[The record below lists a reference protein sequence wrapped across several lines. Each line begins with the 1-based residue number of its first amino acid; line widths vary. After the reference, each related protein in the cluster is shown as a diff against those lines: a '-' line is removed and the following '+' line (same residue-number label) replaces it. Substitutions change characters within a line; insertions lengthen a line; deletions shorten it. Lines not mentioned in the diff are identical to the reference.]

1 MGDNGHWMFYVS
13 LVLLSLGVAGIV
25 YFVISTVL
33 NRKKR
38 VTVGGRSN
46 APKSKSVQPQRY
58 SSNDDY
64 ADDYSSSGRKSE
76 RRSKYDTAEIQLPK
90 NSQKG
95 GRRYK

>member
-1 MGDNGHWMFYVS
+1 MTLTSSRTITARVTTVIGCSMFHSFY
-13 LVLLSLGVAGIV
+13 SLGVAGIV

-64 ADDYSSSGRKSE
+64 AR
-76 RRSKYDTAEIQLPK
+76 
-90 NSQKG
+90 
-95 GRRYK
+95 

>member
-1 MGDNGHWMFYVS
+1 MFYVS
-13 LVLLSLGVAGIV
+13 LVLLSLGVAGIA

-46 APKSKSVQPQRY
+46 APKSKSAQPQRY

-64 ADDYSSSGRKSE
+64 PMITHHQAESPKDAVSTILPNSASKEQPKGRK
-76 RRSKYDTAEIQLPK
+76 KYK
-90 NSQKG
+90 
-95 GRRYK
+95 

>member
-1 MGDNGHWMFYVS
+1 MFYVS
-13 LVLLSLGVAGIV
+13 LVLLSLGVAGIA

-46 APKSKSVQPQRY
+46 APKSKSAQPQRY

-76 RRSKYDTAEIQLPK
+76 RRSKYDTAEFSFQRTTKRAEEVQII
-90 NSQKG
+90 
-95 GRRYK
+95 R

>member
-1 MGDNGHWMFYVS
+1 MFYVS
-13 LVLLSLGVAGIV
+13 LVLLSLGVAGIA

-46 APKSKSVQPQRY
+46 APKSKSAQPQRY

-64 ADDYSSSGRKSE
+64 ADDYSSSGRKSKDAV
-76 RRSKYDTAEIQLPK
+76 STILPK
-90 NSQKG
+90 FSFQRTTKRAEEDTSN
-95 GRRYK
+95 